1 MDTHLISSRHNLEGD
16 DPIFR
21 INALAQ
27 SRKSQGHPV
36 VNLSI
41 GALLDDEGQLV
52 TLRTV
57 IDAWSA
63 LVPMEIHPYAP
74 ILGDPEFIEA
84 ITHHYWPQAPSTILG
99 CATPGATGALVVSL
113 RNLLEPGQT
122 VLTFD
127 PCWTPYETLAF
138 ENRIKLEKVPYPFG
152 DDPSSLAV
160 IESKLEDIMK
170 QQGRILFWLNDPCHN
185 PTGQHLSAAHR
196 RALLDMFD
204 RLSQK
209 GPVSVILDLAYLEY
223 ARDVAT
229 VKNILEDYAQWGVSS
244 STLLGAALSISK
256 PLTLYG
262 ARCGALVFPWRT
274 DDQLKTA
281 LAISCRG
288 MFSNAPRAPQSLVKK
303 LYRDPGL
310 LEKLASEHRKWSTVL
325 TDRAD
330 RLSQQLVEKNIDHS
344 RFEGGFFITISHS
357 NPEKVIQGLQR
368 DDIYLTPLEQGLRIA
383 VCALKEKEITRLV
396 DSLHRCL

>member
-1 MDTHLISSRHNLEGD
+1 
-16 DPIFR
+16 
-21 INALAQ
+21 
-27 SRKSQGHPV
+27 
-36 VNLSI
+36 
-41 GALLDDEGQLV
+41 
-52 TLRTV
+52 
-57 IDAWSA
+57 
-63 LVPMEIHPYAP
+63 
-74 ILGDPEFIEA
+74 
-84 ITHHYWPQAPSTILG
+84 
-99 CATPGATGALVVSL
+99 
-113 RNLLEPGQT
+113 
-122 VLTFD
+122 
-127 PCWTPYETLAF
+127 
-138 ENRIKLEKVPYPFG
+138 
-152 DDPSSLAV
+152 LAV

-223 ARDVAT
+223 TRDVAT

-344 RFEGGFFITISHS
+344 RFEGGFFITIPHS

-368 DDIYLTPLEQGLRIA
+368 DDIYLIPLEQGIRIA